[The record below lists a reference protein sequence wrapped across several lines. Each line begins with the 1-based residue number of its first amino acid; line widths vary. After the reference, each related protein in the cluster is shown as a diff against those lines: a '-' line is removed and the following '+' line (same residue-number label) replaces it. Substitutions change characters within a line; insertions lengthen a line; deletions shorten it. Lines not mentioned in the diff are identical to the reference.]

1 MPNEVEQIKSRLDIV
16 DVVGEYVRLK
26 QSGQN
31 WKGNCPFHHEKT
43 PSFMAHREK
52 QIWHCFGC
60 GEGGDIFSFIQKIEN
75 IDFTEALEILAHK
88 AQVPL
93 APRGVKAGE
102 SNQRVK
108 LFEAVELARNF
119 YQEQFKNSPVAVKAR
134 EYLKTRQISVDSI
147 STFGLGYSLLE
158 WDKLLVYLRSKGI
171 TVDEVISA
179 GLALKS
185 GRGPGAYD
193 RFRDRLMFPINDTQ
207 GRVVG
212 FGGRTLNPEAKEA
225 KYINSPQGPIYNKS
239 LILYNLDKAKNFIK
253 EQGYAVLVEGYMDV
267 IGSWQAGVRN
277 VVATSGTA
285 LTPEQV
291 KLLKRY
297 TNEIRFI
304 FDNDLA
310 GKNAADRGTD
320 LMSEVI
326 RLVESFGEEKIIIK
340 RVILPFGKDPDECAK
355 KDPSALKKA
364 IDEALLIGDYVLQEV
379 KVKFNLKILEG
390 KKKARDH
397 FLNFISHF
405 PDPLDKDHYI
415 KLFSKECDYDERSL
429 REELAR
435 VKTKPISE
443 RVVVGVFPPQLVKQP
458 IVDRHRLLSDRFI
471 SLILRYTEDL
481 AGYLKKIKP
490 EMMAEGLTQ
499 ELYRRMVIYY
509 NNSQS
514 LDFDELKAEL
524 VAEIELSNFLD
535 RLFLQAE
542 RDFSDLGTTEAQSE
556 LFKLLHQLKHH
567 YLTAELKR
575 LSVAISEAEKAGK
588 SDELQELL
596 GRFTEVSR
604 ELTSLQI

>member
-75 IDFTEALEILAHK
+75 IDFPEALEILARK

-93 APRGVKAGE
+93 APRGAKAGE
-102 SNQRVK
+102 SDRRLK
-108 LFEAVELARNF
+108 LFQAAELANAF
-119 YQEQFKNSPVAVKAR
+119 YQDQLKNSPLAAKVR
-134 EYLKTRQISVDSI
+134 DYLKTRQITTDSMA
-147 STFGLGYSLLE
+147 TFGLGYSLLE
-158 WDKLLVYLRSKGI
+158 WDKLLVYLRGKSFSM
-171 TVDEVISA
+171 DEIIAA

-185 GRGPGAYD
+185 DRGPGAYD

-212 FGGRTLNPEAKEA
+212 FGGRTLNAEAKEA

-267 IGSWQAGVRN
+267 IGSWQADVKN

-291 KLLKRY
+291 ILLKRY

-304 FDNDLA
+304 FDDDVA
-310 GKNAADRGTD
+310 GKNAADKGTD
-320 LMSEVI
+320 FMSEVI
-326 RLVESFGEEKIIIK
+326 RRVESLTGEKMIVK
-340 RVILPFGKDPDECAK
+340 RVTLPFGKDPDECAK
-355 KDPSALKKA
+355 KDPNALRKA
-364 IDEALLIGDYVLQEV
+364 IDEALLIGDYILQEV
-379 KVKFNLKILEG
+379 KIKFNLKTLEG
-390 KKKARDH
+390 KKQARDH

-429 REELAR
+429 REELAN

-443 RVVVGVFPPQLVKQP
+443 RVIGMFPSQLVKQP
-458 IVDRHRLLSDRFI
+458 IGDRHQLLSDRFV
-471 SLILRYTEDL
+471 SLILRYAEDL
-481 AGYLKKIKP
+481 AGYLDKIKP
-490 EMMAEGLTQ
+490 EMVVEGSAR

-509 NNSQS
+509 NDSQS
-514 LDFDELKAEL
+514 LGFEELKAEL
-524 VAEIELSNFLD
+524 IAETELSNLLD
-535 RLFLQAE
+535 KLFLQAE
-542 RDFSDLGTTEAQSE
+542 RDFSDFGTTEAHSE
-556 LFKLLHQLKHH
+556 ASKLLHQLKHH
-567 YLTAELKR
+567 YLTMELKR
-575 LSVAISEAEKAGK
+575 LSVAIGEAEKAGK
-588 SDELQELL
+588 NNELQELL

>member
-75 IDFTEALEILAHK
+75 IDFTEALEILARK

-108 LFEAVELARNF
+108 LFEAAELARNF
-119 YQEQFKNSPVAVKAR
+119 YQEQLKNSPIAAKVR
-134 EYLKTRQISVDSI
+134 EYLKTRQIRTDSI

-158 WDKLLVYLRSKGI
+158 WDKLLVYLRGKSF
-171 TVDEVISA
+171 TVDEIIAA

-185 GRGPGAYD
+185 ERGPGAYD

-239 LILYNLDKAKNFIK
+239 LILYNLDKAKNSIK
-253 EQGYAVLVEGYMDV
+253 EQGYTVLVEGYMDV
-267 IGSWQAGVRN
+267 IGSWQAGVQN

-285 LTPEQV
+285 LTQEQI

-297 TNEIRFI
+297 TNEIRI
-304 FDNDLA
+304 AFDADLA
-310 GKNAADRGTD
+310 GRSASERGID
-320 LMSEVI
+320 LALQAELEV
-326 RLVESFGEEKIIIK
+326 K
-340 RVILPFGKDPDECAK
+340 VITLPFGKDPDECAK
-355 KDPSALKKA
+355 KDPNAWREAVAKALP
-364 IDEALLIGDYVLQEV
+364 IGDHAFALV
-379 KVKFNLKILEG
+379 KKEIDITTREG
-390 KKKARDH
+390 KKEAARRLLIAIGKLPDPVERDH
-397 FLNFISHF
+397 YLKLLAQE
-405 PDPLDKDHYI
+405 LDV
-415 KLFSKECDYDERSL
+415 DERNL
-429 REELAR
+429 RERLTM
-435 VKTKPISE
+435 VNQI
-443 RVVVGVFPPQLVKQP
+443 QP
-458 IVDRHRLLSDRFI
+458 IIKNVAPYPAAVTQAPNRHQLLSDRFI
-471 SLILRYTEDL
+471 SLILRYAEDL
-481 AGYLKKIKP
+481 AGYLNKITP

-509 NNSQS
+509 NDSQS
-514 LDFDELKAEL
+514 LGFEELKAEL
-524 VAEIELSNFLD
+524 ATEIELSNFLD
-535 RLFLQAE
+535 KLFLQAE

-556 LFKLLHQLKHH
+556 LSKLLHQLKHH
-567 YLTAELKR
+567 YLTMELKK
-575 LSVAISEAEKAGK
+575 LSVAISKAEKTGK
-588 SDELQELL
+588 SNELQELL